1 MKDEGILDWGGGGV
15 QTLVIGRV
23 VAIIVDQLRKRRRP
37 RVPQYVNAARGLGG
51 GGEGLLPYKRLMEM
65 CHRMGSHFHDWIDYG
80 VAFSIESLVGSHIF
94 CG

>member
-1 MKDEGILDWGGGGV
+1 MAVKDEGILDWGGG

-37 RVPQYVNAARGLGG
+37 RVPQSVNAARGLGG
-51 GGEGLLPYKRLMEM
+51 GGLLPYKRLMEM
-65 CHRMGSHFHDWIDYG
+65 CHRMGSHFHDWIDYKG

-94 CG
+94 YG